1 MPIHDWTRVDAGLFH
16 AFHQRWISAL
26 SDALNTGVL
35 PRDYYALA
43 EQSVGGPIPDILT
56 LRPAVEAEAD
66 EESSGSAVATAPPRT
81 RIVRQAEERVYVR
94 KADRIAVRHRHGEV
108 VAVVEIVSHG
118 NKAGAHALRAL
129 VEQSAELIEQGIHLL
144 VIDLFPPGR
153 RDPQGIHKAIWDE
166 FVEEDL
172 ERPADRPLTLV
183 SYDAQ
188 PLPIAYVEPVAV
200 GDMLPDMP
208 IFLRPGRHVPA
219 PLEATYQT
227 AWTFFP
233 APLKRLLAARPA
245 DGEGNGGRPAGAG
258 G

>member
-35 PRDYYALA
+35 PSDYYALA
-43 EQSVGGPIPDILT
+43 EQSVGGLVPDILT
-56 LRPAVEAEAD
+56 LRPAAD
-66 EESSGSAVATAPPRT
+66 EPEVDAESSGSAVATAPPRT
-81 RIVRQAEERVYVR
+81 RIVRQAEERIYVR
-94 KADRIAVRHRHGEV
+94 KADRIVVRHRHGEV
-108 VAVVEIVSHG
+108 VAVVEIVSPG
-118 NKAGAHALRAL
+118 KKASAYALRAF
-129 VEQSAELIEQGIHLL
+129 VEKSAELIDQGIHLL
-144 VIDLFPPGR
+144 VIDLFPPGK

-166 FVEEDL
+166 FVEEEF
-172 ERPADRPLTLV
+172 ERPDDKPLTLA

-200 GDMLPDMP
+200 GDVLPDMP
-208 IFLRPGRHVPA
+208 IFLRPGKHVPA

-233 APLKRLLAARPA
+233 SPLKRLLEAPLA
-245 DGEGNGGRPAGAG
+245 DRSGG
-258 G
+258 